1 MKRVL
6 LVILALVLV
15 LSSFAFSYAAENT
28 GFADVSND
36 TWYADA
42 AAYGVVSG
50 G

>member
-6 LVILALVLV
+6 PVILALVLV

-36 TWYADA
+36 AWYAGA
-42 AAYGVVSG
+42 VA
-50 G
+50 